1 MAENPNIYIRKADQ
15 IDARIRNIESQIKTL
30 GDEQKIIRERLAAL
44 EAATPRTGIIKSIDG
59 DTAIFLQ
66 DMDGQEVP
74 VQVLANKPEE
84 PRPEPTKK
92 QAKRVKVSGE

>member
-59 DTAIFLQ
+59 DIAILLQ
-66 DMDGQEVP
+66 DDGQEVP